1 MAYMRERVLSKW
13 MGKKEEQEW
22 VCSPEGMR
30 HCYEATQRRHSL
42 SRGDFPNPQTLS
54 QQLRTTDFNDI
65 YKPSCALR
73 GARAREREPLE
84 PCGPYARRL

>member
-1 MAYMRERVLSKW
+1 MIRCRLVEVHVHLMAYMRERVLSKW

-42 SRGDFPNPQTLS
+42 SRGAQSESHPSQSLS
-54 QQLRTTDFNDI
+54 L
-65 YKPSCALR
+65 S
-73 GARAREREPLE
+73 
-84 PCGPYARRL
+84 RLNSQHIPFS